1 MLEFKRG
8 IINSV
13 KYAYFEK
20 SCVFSQDIFLVDTEG
35 NEYSTLRFLDKH
47 EGLFGEGDRVSFLW
61 DNETKSIVRLRLNPF
76 YKEKEYES

>member
-20 SCVFSQDIFLVDTEG
+20 SCVFSQDISLVDTEG
-35 NEYSTLRFLDKH
+35 NEYSTLRFLDKY
-47 EGLFGEGDRVSFLW
+47 EGLFGEGDKVSFLW
-61 DNETKSIVRLRLNPF
+61 DSEKELIIRIRLNPF
-76 YKEKEYES
+76 YKE